1 MLNFEL
7 KLTSVPKRINLE
19 AALFELEKGV
29 KSFVDRKLRRD
40 FNLTI
45 RTWRRKPKF
54 ITTMRRGS
62 GKITG
67 RIETSNKI
75 YKFVSGGT
83 RVRYATMTSD
93 FSSKTQSN
101 FLGSRGGRGGVMIV
115 SRARPRP
122 GIKARKFDVLIYR
135 KNKRKFSSHMRPY
148 IIRALRR

>member
-7 KLTSVPKRINLE
+7 ILTSIPNRINVSR
-19 AALFELEKGV
+19 ALSKLEKGV

-40 FNLTI
+40 FHSTI

-62 GKITG
+62 GKIIG

-83 RVRYATMTSD
+83 RVRYATMTPD
-93 FSSKTQSN
+93 FRPKTQSG
-101 FLGSRGGRGGVMIV
+101 FIGSRAGRGGVMLI

-122 GIKARKFDVLIYR
+122 GIRARKFDELIYR

-148 IIRALRR
+148 IRRALRR